1 MPYARTRLGRFF
13 YEERGKLPTPEA
25 AAVFMLHGFLFD
37 GRQWKNQVGPVSEV
51 TRTVVF
57 DGPGHGKT
65 EDPPRFTLEDHA
77 EALLDAMNE
86 LDVKKAIL
94 VGLSWGGMISMRF
107 ALAHPERAAGLILL
121 DTSAHAESIVNRA
134 KYRGLLS
141 LHRRVG
147 VPMQLYN
154 RAVAP
159 LLFGPRTLRDK
170 PDLVEESGRNGLGF
184 SREGVARA
192 GLAVVVKRGDISKQ
206 IPRITAP
213 TLVMCGT
220 DDRSTVP
227 DESRFIVNNIPRAR
241 MGWVED
247 AGHMSALEE
256 PEKVNRELVPFIRGL
271 MP

>member
-1 MPYARTRLGRFF
+1 MSYARTRLGRFF
-13 YEERGKLPTPEA
+13 YEERGQLPKPEA
-25 AAVFMLHGFLFD
+25 PVVFMMHGFLFD
-37 GRQWKNQVGPVSEV
+37 GRQWRNQVGPVSEI

-86 LDVKKAIL
+86 LEVKKVVLI
-94 VGLSWGGMISMRF
+94 GLSWGAMISMRF
-107 ALAHPERAAGLILL
+107 ALAHPERVAGLILM
-121 DTSAHAESIVNRA
+121 DSSAHAESLVNRA

-141 LHRRVG
+141 FHRRVG

-159 LLFGPRTLRDK
+159 LLFGPRTLREK
-170 PDLVEESGRNGLGF
+170 PELVEESGRNGLGF

-192 GLAVVVKRGDISKQ
+192 GLAVVVKRTDISKQ

-220 DDRSTVP
+220 DDRSTSP

-241 MGWVED
+241 MGWVDD

-256 PEKVNRELVPFIRGL
+256 PEKVNRELVPFVRGL

>member
-1 MPYARTRLGRFF
+1 L
-13 YEERGKLPTPEA
+13 
-25 AAVFMLHGFLFD
+25 LHGFLFD
-37 GRQWKNQVGPVSEV
+37 GRQWRHQVGQISEV
-51 TRTVVF
+51 TRTMVF

-77 EALLDAMNE
+77 EALLDIMNE

-107 ALAHPERAAGLILL
+107 ALQHPDRVAGLCIL
-121 DTSAHAESIVNRA
+121 DSSAHAESIVNRA

-141 LHRRVG
+141 LHRRMG
-147 VPMQLYN
+147 VPMPLYDK
-154 RAVAP
+154 AVAP
-159 LLFGPRTLRDK
+159 LLFGPRTLRENK
-170 PDLVEESGRNGLGF
+170 ELVEESGRNGLGF
-184 SREGVARA
+184 SNEGVARS
-192 GLAVVVKRGDISKQ
+192 GLAVVVKRTDISGD

-220 DDRSTVP
+220 DDRSTPP
-227 DESRFIVNNIPRAR
+227 DESRFIVNNIPHAR
-241 MGWVED
+241 MAWIED
-247 AGHMSALEE
+247 AGHMSALEQ

>member
-13 YEERGKLPTPEA
+13 YEERGKLPKPEA
-25 AAVFMLHGFLFD
+25 PAVFLLHGFLFD
-37 GRQWKNQVGPVSEV
+37 GRQWRNQVDPIAEV
-51 TRTVVF
+51 TRTFVF

-86 LDVKKAIL
+86 LEVPKVIMA
-94 VGLSWGGMISMRF
+94 GLSWGAMVAMRF
-107 ALAHPERAAGLILL
+107 ALAHPDRTAGLCLL
-121 DTSAHAESIVNRA
+121 DSSAHAETVVNRA
-134 KYRGLLS
+134 KYRALLS

-147 VPMQLYN
+147 VPMPLYH

-159 LLFGPRTLRDK
+159 LFFGPRTLREK
-170 PDLVEESGRNGLGF
+170 PELVEESGRNGLGF
-184 SREGVARA
+184 SREGVARS
-192 GLAVVVKRGDISKQ
+192 GLAVVVKRTDISKE
-206 IPRITAP
+206 IPRIVAP

-220 DDRSTVP
+220 DDRATPP
-227 DESRFIVNNIPRAR
+227 DLSRFIVNNIPHAR

-247 AGHMSALEE
+247 SGHMSALEE